1 MNSIVHAPVQQI
13 ARHKAGKEYK
23 CVMPQE
29 QVKNGKEKGRDD
41 DAGNG
46 RHKQSL
52 FIARIL
58 MVIAM
63 HGIGQFPGS
72 RTFTYPVK
80 NKPVGEVFKESPA
93 ENRQPVYKGDPDIG
107 ITKRCFAVIQHIAD
121 HGQIHT
127 KNNNGMGFRQQ
138 FQIAVTEDLRLS
150 FIVYFFEF
158 HILSFSASYKNAFL
172 VWFSQLFSHELSH

>member
-1 MNSIVHAPVQQI
+1 MNSIVHAPVQQV

-23 CVMPQE
+23 CVVQHE
-29 QVKNGKEKGRDD
+29 QVKNGEEEGRDD
-41 DAGNG
+41 HAGNG

-58 MVIAM
+58 MVITM
-63 HGIGQFPGS
+63 YRIGDFAGS

-80 NKPVGEVFKESPA
+80 NKAVGEVFEEAPTQYC
-93 ENRQPVYKGDPDIG
+93 QPVYKGDPHIR
-107 ITKRCFAVIQHIAD
+107 IAERCFAVVQHIAD

-127 KNNNGMGFRQQ
+127 KNNNGMGFRQHLQ
-138 FQIAVTEDLRLS
+138 VAVTEDLRLS

-158 HILSFSASYKNAFL
+158 HILSFGAGYKNAFPR
-172 VWFSQLFSHELSH
+172 